1 MHTIRVN
8 RDIAV
13 EVHNQNPVLIK
24 IRSVALEQDARLGA
38 VILWREE
45 IEPLQDAL
53 EEAREVA
60 ERWAN
65 ESH

>member
-8 RDIAV
+8 RDITV
-13 EVHNQNPVLIK
+13 EVHNQDPPLIR
-24 IRSVALEQDARLGA
+24 IRSSALERDGEIPGA

-53 EEAREVA
+53 EEAYEVA

-65 ESH
+65 Q